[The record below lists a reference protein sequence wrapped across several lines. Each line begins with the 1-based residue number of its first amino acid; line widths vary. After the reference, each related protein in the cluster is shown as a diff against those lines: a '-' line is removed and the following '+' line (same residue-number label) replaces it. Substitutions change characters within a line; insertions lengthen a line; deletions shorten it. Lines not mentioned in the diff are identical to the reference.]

1 MERALLLSI
10 QSKYAKKIF
19 NGEKTVEL
27 RRVRLRLQKGDHVLV
42 YVPSPKKK
50 LIGGFEVERIVE
62 AVPED
67 LWEDVKHHA
76 GITQKEFEAY
86 YSQKSVGFGIF
97 LKKTWCFRAPV
108 YLDDLKQVWPEFRP
122 PQGYWYLT
130 PPEVDLIQNVG
141 QMI

>member
-1 MERALLLSI
+1 MQRVLLLSI
-10 QSKYAKKIF
+10 QSSYADKIF

-27 RRVRLRLQKGDHVLV
+27 RRVRLRLQKGDHVFV

-76 GITQKEFEAY
+76 GITQKEFEEY
-86 YSQKSVGFGIF
+86 YSKQSLGFGIF
-97 LKKTWCFRAPV
+97 FYKTWCFRAPL

-130 PPEVDLIQNVG
+130 PAEVDRIQSFVQLI
-141 QMI
+141 